1 MIVIKLS
8 GHKVNRVKSAMVNLE
23 FCIIKRIST
32 EVINVPI
39 PELRLFFPKIAFN
52 ICWLFKKAEAVNKI
66 MIDSNIIGITLIVLI
81 VLR

>member
-8 GHKVNRVKSAMVNLE
+8 GHRVYRVKSAIVNLE

-32 EVINVPI
+32 EVNNVPI
-39 PELRLFFPKIAFN
+39 PELRLFFPRIAFN
-52 ICWLFKKAEAVNKI
+52 IFWLFKKAETANTI
-66 MIDSNIIGITLIVLI
+66 MIDSNIIGTMLIVLI